1 MKKAH
6 RGILTRGTGLA
17 RAGAKISVAMEPLRR
32 APRLTVS
39 ARIEGLAQYWSDVR
53 VVDVSP
59 TGALLECSRFLET
72 NSLLTLQFALGDT
85 PLSVRARVVH
95 CTKSEPDLYRAGVRF
110 ETLPMELRERVREL
124 IRTSLQQ
131 ERREQPRVFIG
142 QRAQLR
148 KEVELRVLNLSLF
161 GGLFSVGNPLEFE
174 SEHDFVFSLPQGE
187 VHVRGIVRHCEAWAR
202 ARDAAIFRVGV
213 EFTSLSGDDRRLVVA
228 YLEEQTPTAS

>member
-1 MKKAH
+1 
-6 RGILTRGTGLA
+6 
-17 RAGAKISVAMEPLRR
+17 MEPSRR
-32 APRLTVS
+32 APRVTVS

-59 TGALLECSRFLET
+59 TGALLECTRFLEK
-72 NSLLTLQFALGDT
+72 NSLLTLQFSIGES

-95 CTKSEPDLYRAGVRF
+95 CTKLETDLYRAGVRF
-110 ETLPMELRERVREL
+110 EPLPAELGERVREL
-124 IRTSLQQ
+124 IQASMQQ
-131 ERREQPRVFIG
+131 ERREQPRVFLG
-142 QRAQLR
+142 QQAQLR

-187 VHVRGIVRHCEAWAR
+187 VHARGVVRHCEAWAR

-213 EFTSLSGDDRRLVVA
+213 EFTNLSGDNRKRVVA
-228 YLEEQTPTAS
+228 YLEGEPPAA